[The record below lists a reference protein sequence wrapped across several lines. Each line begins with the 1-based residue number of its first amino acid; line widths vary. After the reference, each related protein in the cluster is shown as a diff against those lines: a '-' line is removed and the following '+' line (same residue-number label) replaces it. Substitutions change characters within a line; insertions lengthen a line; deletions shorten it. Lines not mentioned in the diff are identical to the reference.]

1 MVLTKRRTIDLGYIV
16 IIGLLLA
23 VGLYNRYRIR
33 QKVFNLID
41 LMHELGMEIEIAT
54 RSGDF
59 SSLEEI
65 IEKSE
70 EIRKS
75 YPFIAR
81 FGDFKPLRAEFL
93 NHYNQLLTQID
104 SVHRELEVRR
114 RVDEI
119 S

>member
-1 MVLTKRRTIDLGYIV
+1 MEYMV

-23 VGLYNRYRIR
+23 VGIYIRYRIR
-33 QKVFNLID
+33 RKVFGLID
-41 LMHELGMEIEIAT
+41 LMHELGMEIEITT

-59 SSLEEI
+59 SNFDLI
-65 IEKSE
+65 VAQSE

-81 FGDFKPLRAEFL
+81 FGDFKPIRAEFL
-93 NHYNQLLTQID
+93 NHYNQLLAQID
-104 SVHRELEVRR
+104 SVYRELEIQR
-114 RVDEI
+114 RVDGM